1 MGMKRTRK
9 PGKDRRAQMK
19 IQEMAFVLVA
29 IMIFFALVAIVY
41 FSILSGN
48 LKKDAV
54 TLREDE
60 AKELVRKMASSPE
73 FTLNDQ
79 CASCIDVDKVIAL
92 KDRNGYEGFWGLDY
106 LAVEFIY
113 PGREG
118 ECNRA
123 NYPNCKRITI
133 VGNSVEIGK
142 ASEAFVS
149 LCRFEPS
156 QEIGYEK
163 CEMGRILVSGKGIG

>member
-1 MGMKRTRK
+1 
-9 PGKDRRAQMK
+9 MK

-54 TLREDE
+54 ALGEDE

-73 FTLNDQ
+73 FILNDQ
-79 CASCIDVDKVIAL
+79 CANCIDTDKIIVL
-92 KDRNGYEGFWGLDY
+92 KDRKSYKSFWGLDY

-113 PGREG
+113 PEREG

-123 NYPNCKRITI
+123 NYPNCKRITL
-133 VGNSVEIGK
+133 VENGEIGK

-149 LCRFEPS
+149 LCRFEPG
-156 QEIGYEK
+156 QDIGYEK
-163 CEMGRILVSGKGIG
+163 CEMGRILVSGEGIG